1 MVGTQTTKKE
11 TVKYHNRADGHIASM
26 TAKLAALE
34 IKNNKLA
41 LLEKAANKLMN
52 KIQENKKYS
61 TRGYI

>member
-1 MVGTQTTKKE
+1 M
-11 TVKYHNRADGHIASM
+11 KYHNRADGHIASM